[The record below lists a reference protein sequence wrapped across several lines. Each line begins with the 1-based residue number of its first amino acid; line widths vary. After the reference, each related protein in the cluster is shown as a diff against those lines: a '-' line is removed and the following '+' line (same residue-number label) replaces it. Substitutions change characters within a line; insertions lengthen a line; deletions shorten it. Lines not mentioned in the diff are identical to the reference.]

1 MYSVRITC
9 SRDDLDRVSG
19 ELWEAGTLGIRE
31 IEEGDSVVL
40 IATFA
45 NEQPG
50 AWEEDQSIDWVAE
63 TQRAWPARAVGQ
75 RIFLAPPWSRES
87 TPEGRF
93 RLVHNPSFASG
104 TGEHPCTQLA
114 LAALEECVAPG
125 SRVIDI
131 GTGSGILAI
140 AARLL
145 GATSAIGLDTDEM
158 ALDVARENYALN
170 GLTPQLINGS
180 ADCLMDC
187 SADIIVVNINATVL
201 LSVADELLCISAPG
215 GRLILTGFTECELSA
230 IEHNFPAPEK
240 RVYQSGEWV
249 CVNLGFAA

>member
-9 SRDDLDRVSG
+9 SRDDVDRVSG

-31 IEEGDSVVL
+31 IEAGDSVVL

-45 NEQPG
+45 NAQPG
-50 AWEEDQSIDWVAE
+50 AWKEDQSIDWIAE
-63 TQRAWPARAVGQ
+63 TQRAWPARSIGQ

-93 RLVHNPSFASG
+93 RLIHNPSFASG

-114 LAALEECVAPG
+114 LAALETWVAPG
-125 SRVIDI
+125 TRVIDV

-140 AARLL
+140 AARLM

-158 ALDVARENYALN
+158 ALDVARENHALN
-170 GLTPQLINGS
+170 GLAPHLINGS

-187 SADIIVVNINATVL
+187 SADIVVANINATVL
-201 LSVADELLCISAPG
+201 LSIADELLRISAPG

-230 IEHNFPAPEK
+230 MERNFLASTK
-240 RVYQSGEWV
+240 RIDQSGEWV
-249 CVNLGFAA
+249 CVNLGFTP

>member
-9 SRDDLDRVSG
+9 SHNEVDRLSG
-19 ELWEAGTLGIRE
+19 ELWEAGTLGIHE

-45 NEQPG
+45 NAQPG
-50 AWEEDQSIDWVAE
+50 AWKEDQSIDWVAE
-63 TQRAWPARAVGQ
+63 TQRAWPTRPVGQ

-114 LAALEECVAPG
+114 LTALEECITAG
-125 SRVIDI
+125 SRVIDV

-140 AARLL
+140 AARLM

-158 ALDVARENYALN
+158 ALDVARENHALN
-170 GLTPQLINGS
+170 GLAPHLINGS

-187 SADIIVVNINATVL
+187 SADIVVANINATVL
-201 LSVADELLCISAPG
+201 LSIADELLRISAPR
-215 GRLILTGFTECELSA
+215 GRLILTGFTEPELPA
-230 IEHNFPAPEK
+230 IEQNFPASTK
-240 RVYQSGEWV
+240 RVHQSGEWT
-249 CVNLGFAA
+249 CINLQLS

>member
-9 SRDDLDRVSG
+9 SHNEVDRLSG
-19 ELWEAGTLGIRE
+19 ELWEAGTLGIHE

-45 NEQPG
+45 NAQPG
-50 AWEEDQSIDWVAE
+50 AWKEDQSIDWVAE
-63 TQRAWPARAVGQ
+63 TQRAWPTRPVGQ

-114 LAALEECVAPG
+114 LTALEECITAG
-125 SRVIDI
+125 SRVIDV

-145 GATSAIGLDTDEM
+145 GAASAMGLDPDDT
-158 ALDVARENYALN
+158 ALDVARENHALN
-170 GLTPQLINGS
+170 GLEPQLINGS

-187 SADIIVVNINATVL
+187 FANIVVANIDATVL
-201 LSVADELLCISAPG
+201 LSIADELLRISAPG
-215 GRLILTGFTECELSA
+215 GRLILTGFTEPELPA
-230 IEHNFPAPEK
+230 IERNFPASTK
-240 RVYQSGEWV
+240 RVHQCGEWT
-249 CVNLGFAA
+249 CINLQLS

>member
-9 SRDDLDRVSG
+9 SPDEIDRISG

-40 IATFA
+40 IATFENA
-45 NEQPG
+45 QPG
-50 AWEEDQSIDWVAE
+50 AWKEDQSIDWVAE
-63 TQRAWPARAVGQ
+63 TQRAWPARPIGQ

-114 LAALEECVAPG
+114 LVALEECVAPG

-140 AARLL
+140 VARLL

-158 ALDVARENYALN
+158 ALDVARENHALN
-170 GLTPQLINGS
+170 ALAPQLIAGS
-180 ADCLMDC
+180 AECLSDSC
-187 SADIIVVNINATVL
+187 ANIVVANINATVL
-201 LSVADELLCISAPG
+201 LSIGDELLRISAPG
-215 GRLILTGFTECELSA
+215 GRLILTGFTEPELST
-230 IEHNFPAPEK
+230 IEQIFPAFAE
-240 RVYQSGEWV
+240 RVHQFGEWT
-249 CVNLGFAA
+249 CVSLQLS